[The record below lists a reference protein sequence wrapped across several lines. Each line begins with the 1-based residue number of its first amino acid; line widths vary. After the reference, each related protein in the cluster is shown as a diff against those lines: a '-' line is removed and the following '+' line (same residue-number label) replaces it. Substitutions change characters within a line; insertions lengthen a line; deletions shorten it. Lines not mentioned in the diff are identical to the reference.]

1 MAESG
6 ILHETLKLVKTKKK
20 KATHFVLC
28 NGAKARYLI
37 DLSWEGK
44 KRLSQNISAYSGKL
58 NLLMRLLGILPFS
71 VLKQAGVGYYAK
83 VGLNPAIAD
92 VVEEPQFDGY
102 NVIIGTY
109 DEKQKLVFQCF
120 KKGITLS
127 EFVKVGNCATNIEMK
142 AEIDFLEEAK
152 NFTSFKIP
160 ELLKAQLISESHPFN
175 IQITQEFVG
184 EKVLPI
190 LTADIVQIYKE
201 ISNRTKY
208 VDGIEYEFSHGD
220 FAPWNIKKASDGYI
234 VFDWEHCD
242 YRVKGFDLMH
252 YCVVSKMMLDGK
264 SMKDAFNEG
273 LEEISRFVPR
283 FKLDYD
289 LFEQEYKALRLE

>member
-28 NGAKARYLI
+28 NGVKARYLI

-58 NLLMRLLGILPFS
+58 NLLMRLLGIVPFS
-71 VLKQAGVGYYAK
+71 VLKQAGLGYYAK
-83 VGLNPAIAD
+83 VNLNPAIAD
-92 VVEEPQFDGY
+92 IVEKPQFDGY

-127 EFVKVGNCATNIEMK
+127 EFVKVGNCATDVEMK
-142 AEIDFLEEAK
+142 AEIDFLEKAK

-160 ELLKAQLISESHPFN
+160 ELLKAQLISEDHPFN

-190 LTADIVQIYKE
+190 LTEDIVQIYKE
-201 ISNRTKY
+201 ISNRTKC
-208 VDGIEYEFSHGD
+208 VDGTEYEFSHGD
-220 FAPWNIKKASDGYI
+220 FAPWNIKKASNGYI
-234 VFDWEHCD
+234 VFDWEHCG

-252 YCVVSKMMLDGK
+252 YCVVSKVMLDG
-264 SMKDAFNEG
+264 MDIQHAFNAG
-273 LEEISRFVPR
+273 MVQIKKYMP
-283 FKLDYD
+283 
-289 LFEQEYKALRLE
+289 EYSIEWSDFIKEYHALRLE